1 MEQGIFYIVIG
12 LASVCFFLLGKYVF
26 PQAADVINSALTMLE
41 SYPLLASSVIT

>member
-26 PQAADVINSALTMLE
+26 LKLLTL
-41 SYPLLASSVIT
+41 SIVRLLCWSLILC